1 MLMKRCKVCG
11 KKQSYLRK
19 GLCHKH
25 YYQVRKYGELLD
37 NDATTRLDKH
47 KVVSNENYDEV
58 IVTDNKHNEVKRFK
72 IDKKDTDKVLRIKWN
87 YVFRDNYFVNRKI
100 NYRLEYYLLD
110 IDKTKNKII
119 FINNDKSDFRRS
131 NLKVIALNEYRK
143 IFKHAKN
150 TSGINGVMYNSKDNK
165 WIARIGF
172 AGRRIH
178 LGTFRNKEDA
188 IKARKDAENLY
199 F

>member
-1 MLMKRCKVCG
+1 MKRCKVCG

-72 IDKKDTDKVLRIKWN
+72 IDKKDTDKVLRIKWS
-87 YVFRDNYFVNRKI
+87 YVFRDNSFVNRKT

-131 NLKVIALNEYRK
+131 NLKVVTIKEYK
-143 IFKHAKN
+143 KQFKHVNN
-150 TSGINGVMYNSKDNK
+150 TSGINGVSFDKSKNRWRSK
-165 WIARIGF
+165 ISH
-172 AGRRIH
+172 AGRNIN
-178 LGTFRNKEDA
+178 LGTFQNKEDA